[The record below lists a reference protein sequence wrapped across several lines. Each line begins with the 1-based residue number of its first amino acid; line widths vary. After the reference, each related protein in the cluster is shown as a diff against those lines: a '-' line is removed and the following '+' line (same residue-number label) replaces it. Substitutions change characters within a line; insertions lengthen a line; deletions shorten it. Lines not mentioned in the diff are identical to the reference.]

1 MEVPTDRELEA
12 LKVLWRQGEA
22 TVRDIYDQI
31 NAHGGSL
38 AYTTVL
44 SLLQVME
51 QKGLVGHRRLGKAY
65 VHFAKVE
72 REPTFR
78 RLAGGFLQR
87 VFDGA
92 VDEYLVH
99 ALQSRRLSPDELD
112 RLEMIADA
120 KAQSK
125 GRREKY
131 SVERNSF
138 RSREVKRNSFR
149 WNGINSA
156 LRQTKRHLAMNPP
169 IAFSADGLV
178 RWLADFYL
186 LATLLL
192 LIAIV
197 ARRWIG
203 QPAHRLTVAWLV
215 AAELAVLAVVCA
227 LPSWPRFSLVAP
239 AANETAVSLPA
250 ADAAVHFARPP
261 HRPALASR
269 NTPVPIESPARETP
283 PSAASPAS
291 PQPSWTWPGLI
302 AAAFLY
308 RGRAGGPAALLG
320 GRRGRMDLPPGR
332 SCAGS
337 AASRLVRDCRRPAE
351 SSAAAGESENQQRGG
366 AGSAAADDPLAGRV
380 GRRRAAADPP
390 RGPGPRMGPPAQ
402 PRPVALGPGPLS
414 AGHALRPSVVL
425 VAAVLRAATTRSV
438 WPTPWR
444 PATQSPTMP
453 PSCSVGS
460 AWGPPRRPP
469 VSGRPSEFGKTPR
482 NFPGE

>member
-92 VDEYLVH
+92 VNEYLVH

-112 RLEMIADA
+112 RLENDRRRQGTVQGPAREILRRTEIIPF
-120 KAQSK
+120 AQ
-125 GRREKY
+125 
-131 SVERNSF
+131 
-138 RSREVKRNSFR
+138 VKRNSFR

-215 AAELAVLAVVCA
+215 AAELAALAVVCA

-269 NTPVPIESPARETP
+269 NTPVPIESPAR
-283 PSAASPAS
+283 
-291 PQPSWTWPGLI
+291 
-302 AAAFLY
+302 
-308 RGRAGGPAALLG
+308 
-320 GRRGRMDLPPGR
+320 
-332 SCAGS
+332 
-337 AASRLVRDCRRPAE
+337 
-351 SSAAAGESENQQRGG
+351 
-366 AGSAAADDPLAGRV
+366 
-380 GRRRAAADPP
+380 
-390 RGPGPRMGPPAQ
+390 
-402 PRPVALGPGPLS
+402 
-414 AGHALRPSVVL
+414 
-425 VAAVLRAATTRSV
+425 
-438 WPTPWR
+438 
-444 PATQSPTMP
+444 
-453 PSCSVGS
+453 
-460 AWGPPRRPP
+460 
-469 VSGRPSEFGKTPR
+469 
-482 NFPGE
+482 